1 MKKAFITFTTVFL
14 VFLFQNIKAQQF
26 EGGILA
32 GGVSSQIAGDNI
44 SGFHRAG
51 LSFGGFVRINLN
63 DQSGLQ
69 MELVFI
75 QKGSRTSDQDIKAG
89 MNPYLLRLNYI
100 ELPLIYQYMLG
111 RSLRLEAGLTAAF
124 LASHYEEVNYLEN
137 IQDVWRSFNFNTLV
151 GVRYL
156 FNEQWSL
163 GLRSINSINSIRTN
177 MVDGNVKRYGNKF
190 GAFNDV
196 LQLAVFY
203 TF

>member
-44 SGFHRAG
+44 SGFHKAG

-196 LQLAVFY
+196 LQLAAFY

>member
-14 VFLFQNIKAQQF
+14 VILFQNIKAQQF

-44 SGFHRAG
+44 SGFHKAG

-196 LQLAVFY
+196 LQLAAFY